1 MDFNNIT
8 KIITSQFKDSVD
20 VDADKNVLFV
30 NPDNW
35 LEIARFIKNDD
46 SLLFDYLMSIS
57 SYDKGDSKVFGVA
70 YNLHSIE
77 LKHSLEC
84 RIEVEED
91 TSIPSVV
98 SLWRAADWHERE
110 AYDLMGIKFEHHPNL
125 KRILLPQD
133 WEGHPLRKNYIE
145 PEYYHGMP
153 VAKDKSY
160 WE

>member
-1 MDFNNIT
+1 MNFEDIAKLILSNF
-8 KIITSQFKDSVD
+8 SDSVRSD
-20 VDADKNVLFV
+20 NDKKVLFV
-30 NPDNW
+30 DPKIW
-35 LEIARFIKNDD
+35 FEVASFIKNDEKL
-46 SLLFDYLMSIS
+46 SFDYLMSIS

-70 YNLHSIE
+70 YNLHSID

-84 RIEVEED
+84 RIEVSDEV
-91 TSIPSVV
+91 SIHSVV
-98 SLWRAADWHERE
+98 SLWKAADWHERE
-110 AYDLMGIKFEHHPNL
+110 AYDLMGIKFENHPNL

-133 WEGHPLRKNYIE
+133 WEGHPLRKNYVE

>member
-1 MDFNNIT
+1 MDFNEISKMIEARFN
-8 KIITSQFKDSVD
+8 DSLESD
-20 VDADKNVLFV
+20 DEKNVLFV
-30 NPDNW
+30 KPESW
-35 LEIARFIKNDD
+35 LEIASFIKQDD
-46 SLLFDYLMSIS
+46 RLSFDYLMSIS
-57 SYDKGDSKVFGVA
+57 SYDKGDGKIFGVA

-84 RIEVEED
+84 RIEVED
-91 TSIPSVV
+91 GTSIPSVV
-98 SLWRAADWHERE
+98 SLWKAADWHERE
-110 AYDLMGIKFEHHPNL
+110 AYDLMGIKFDNHPNL

-133 WEGHPLRKNYIE
+133 WEGHPLRKNYVE